1 VAWLDVALL
10 ASDLF
15 LGVAETL
22 FQLQLS
28 IVVLLS
34 KSVRMRSVG
43 QLGTG
48 LGCPRNASSSLF
60 LELGM
65 AVIIRSM

>member
-1 VAWLDVALL
+1 MAWLDVALL

-43 QLGTG
+43 QLDTG
-48 LGCPRNASSSLF
+48 LGSKKCLEQPVPRAWYGCDNT
-60 LELGM
+60 
-65 AVIIRSM
+65 